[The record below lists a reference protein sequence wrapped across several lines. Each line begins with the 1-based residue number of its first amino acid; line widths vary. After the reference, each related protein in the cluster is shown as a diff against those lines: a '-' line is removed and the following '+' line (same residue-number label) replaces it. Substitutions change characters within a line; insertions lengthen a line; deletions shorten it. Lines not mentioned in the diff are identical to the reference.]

1 MQCLG
6 TPYRNK
12 VQLGTECTVVFLA
25 FCKLHKC
32 LKEKNLKAAAVVVV
46 VVVVVMVLTR
56 LLDRQGPRKLKREEE
71 MKKTVVKEKMT
82 KTVVK
87 EKEEEEVKM
96 EEEEEVK
103 MEEEEEIQKSSSFCA
118 LVIHLLEK
126 KRPAST
132 RDGSNEYPMGAVVG
146 RQHMSSSIED
156 EKLCISPKTNR
167 CFFYADQW
175 SSWIWD
181 SMLCWPLRK
190 KDIKTACYSPCTCFV
205 YRLVH
210 QSLKHSMDDKRCNT
224 LIDHPLRAK

>member
-1 MQCLG
+1 
-6 TPYRNK
+6 
-12 VQLGTECTVVFLA
+12 
-25 FCKLHKC
+25 
-32 LKEKNLKAAAVVVV
+32 
-46 VVVVVMVLTR
+46 
-56 LLDRQGPRKLKREEE
+56 

-87 EKEEEEVKM
+87 EKEEEEVKMEEEEEVKM

-167 CFFYADQW
+167 CFFYADQ
-175 SSWIWD
+175 
-181 SMLCWPLRK
+181 
-190 KDIKTACYSPCTCFV
+190 
-205 YRLVH
+205 
-210 QSLKHSMDDKRCNT
+210 
-224 LIDHPLRAK
+224 

>member
-1 MQCLG
+1 MQCPG

-32 LKEKNLKAAAVVVV
+32 LKEKNLKAAAVVVDV
-46 VVVVVMVLTR
+46 VMVVMVLTR

-87 EKEEEEVKM
+87 EK

-167 CFFYADQW
+167 CFFYADQ
-175 SSWIWD
+175 
-181 SMLCWPLRK
+181 
-190 KDIKTACYSPCTCFV
+190 
-205 YRLVH
+205 
-210 QSLKHSMDDKRCNT
+210 
-224 LIDHPLRAK
+224 